1 MPVCHHDVMT
11 ALTVRLPDDEH
22 TALRLLALRRGCSV
36 NQLITELVRGEL
48 AREAPAEAGQSPQER
63 AAAILARAGI
73 DPASAEHRAAAAKA
87 RAALGSAGRARPG
100 AA

>member
-1 MPVCHHDVMT
+1 MCHHDVMT

-36 NQLITELVRGEL
+36 NQLIMGLVRGEL
-48 AREAPAEAGQSPQER
+48 AREAPPEAGESPQER

-87 RAALGSAGRARPG
+87 RAAVQPAGESRSG

>member
-1 MPVCHHDVMT
+1 MT

-36 NQLITELVRGEL
+36 NQLITELVRDEL

-73 DPASAEHRAAAAKA
+73 DPASVEHRAAAAKA
-87 RAALGSAGRARPG
+87 RGALGAAGRA
-100 AA
+100 